1 MAQPRVLITD
11 DDASIRFT
19 LSMALEA
26 LPVTVETAVSGE
38 EALRKVEE
46 QRFSVILLDLRM
58 PGIGGLEVLRQLRE
72 ARPEIP
78 VIIITAHGT
87 VGSAIDAM
95 KLGAIEFVQ
104 KPFTPEEIRRSVM
117 NVLQR
122 EALSDA
128 DADDY
133 ATQFLLAKR
142 CLSQRHVDAAIVHLK
157 KAIAIAP
164 NRPEAFNLLGA
175 IYELRGDMHEAL
187 NNYRAAWNFDP
198 TYEPA
203 RQNIERAAGPHPNRQ
218 PICFGDIRQDRK
230 A

>member
-19 LSMALEA
+19 LSLALET
-26 LPVTVETAVSGE
+26 LPVTVETAASGE
-38 EALRKVEE
+38 EALRKIEE
-46 QRFSVILLDLRM
+46 ERFSAILLDLRM
-58 PGIGGLEVLRQLRE
+58 PGIGGLEVLRQLRD

-87 VGSAIDAM
+87 IGSAIEAM

-104 KPFTPEEIRRSVM
+104 KPFTPDEIRRSVM
-117 NVLQR
+117 NVLER
-122 EALSDA
+122 EALTDA
-128 DADDY
+128 DASDY

-142 CLSQRHVDAAIVHLK
+142 CLSQRHVDAAVVHLK
-157 KAIAIAP
+157 KAISIAP

-175 IYELRGDMHEAL
+175 IHELRGDMHEAL

-203 RQNIERAAGPHPNRQ
+203 RKNIERAAGPHPHRE
-218 PICFGDIRQDRK
+218 PIDFGDLREGHK